1 MMFTCSSVHV
11 NILSLSPS
19 QAMPDFFTNSRSG
32 SFIVPP
38 PPLSITRGNTKHVH
52 NVLGAW

>member
-1 MMFTCSSVHV
+1 MMFTCTSVHV

-19 QAMPDFFTNSRSG
+19 QAMPGFLTNSRSG

-38 PPLSITRGNTKHVH
+38 PPLSITRGNQTGTKHVH
-52 NVLGAW
+52 MRN